1 MRFNEFKTL
10 VPHSDSMGPGEEI
23 VLPSYVLVKRG
34 NTLSKIA
41 DKLGIPLPDLIA
53 ANPQIK
59 DPNLI
64 HPGDKI
70 KIPSKTP
77 DTPTKPAEPEID
89 RGRPTMKDDPR
100 LKPNSPETPVVIP
113 PGSSTAGAG
122 QGNRGMSSGSGAF
135 KFSNVSNAKTIFDH
149 FKNTGFNDIQSAAW
163 VGNFYH
169 ESKANPEEVGDLR
182 GKGSNRAPT
191 AFGIA
196 QWRLDRLKKL
206 KDTLG
211 DKWNTL
217 SGQLKWAT
225 FEITHVPQ
233 FIAVK
238 RALHANANNL
248 EKCVEIIQD
257 KFEIP
262 DPVLS
267 HYENRLGFARSALK
281 LFGTE
286 QPKKPA

>member
-1 MRFNEFKTL
+1 MRFTEFKTL

-23 VLPSYVLVKRG
+23 VQPSHMIVKRG

-41 DKLGIPLPDLIA
+41 DKLGIPLADLIS

-59 DPNLI
+59 NPDLI
-64 HPGDKI
+64 YPGDKI
-70 KIPSKTP
+70 NIPSKTP
-77 DTPTKPAEPEID
+77 AKPAEPEID

-100 LKPNSPETPVVIP
+100 LKPSSPETPVVIP
-113 PGSSTAGAG
+113 PGSSNAGAG
-122 QGNRGMSSGSGAF
+122 QGNRGMSSGTGAY
-135 KFSNVSNAKTIFDH
+135 KFSNVDNAKVIFDH

-169 ESKANPEEVGDLR
+169 ESKANPDEVGDR
-182 GKGSNRAPT
+182 DKKTKVPS

-206 KDTLG
+206 KDMLG

-225 FEITHVPQ
+225 FEITHIPQ

-238 RALHANANNL
+238 KQLHANANNL

-257 KFEIP
+257 DFEIP
-262 DPVLS
+262 NAALA
-267 HYENRLGFARSALK
+267 HYENRLGYAKMALE
-281 LFGTE
+281 LFGTKP
-286 QPKKPA
+286 PKKPA